1 MDVGKEMEKIEICP
15 KCGGSS
21 FVGQAT
27 KLGYSVECID
37 CGEIVDTFF
46 DTEPAEEI
54 PEDVAKTIFDISDVP
69 YDIGEDDDD
78 FECEDC
84 KLI

>member
-1 MDVGKEMEKIEICP
+1 MEKVEICP
-15 KCGGSS
+15 KCGGNS

-27 KLGYSVECID
+27 KLGYSVECVN
-37 CGEIVDTFF
+37 CGEIIDTDVAFF
-46 DTEPAEEI
+46 DTEPTDEI
-54 PEDVAKTIFDISDVP
+54 PDDVAKTIFDISDVP
-69 YDIGEDDDD
+69 YDINEDDD